1 MNNINNIKRV
11 KCLCIWDFQIVPLLL
26 PHFLDINRL
35 GSGGKAPYQGGQ
47 PDSVTYAEA
56 ASVRIQSGPPDR
68 RQRRA
73 GSDATGQ
80 KAT

>member
-1 MNNINNIKRV
+1 MLYLGLANN
-11 KCLCIWDFQIVPLLL
+11 LTIVSPFF
-26 PHFLDINRL
+26 FLDINRL
-35 GSGGKAPYQGGQ
+35 RSGGKGPYQGGQ
-47 PDSVTYAEA
+47 PESVAYAEA
-56 ASVRIQSGPPDR
+56 ASGRIQSGPPDR

>member
-11 KCLCIWDFQIVPLLL
+11 KCLCIQDFQIVPLLL

-56 ASVRIQSGPPDR
+56 ASEDTEWPSRSQTAKSR
-68 RQRRA
+68 
-73 GSDATGQ
+73 
-80 KAT
+80 